1 MNGGRE
7 FTVTSKR
14 ILTPFPVSQ
23 SGLEL
28 EARSLGTL
36 ALTHDLKEETLAFLE
51 KRRPNFTGN

>member
-7 FTVTSKR
+7 FTVTSKNF
-14 ILTPFPVSQ
+14 LTPFPVSQ

-28 EARSLGTL
+28 EACCLGTL
-36 ALTHDLKEETLAFLE
+36 ALTHDLKEGTLAFLE